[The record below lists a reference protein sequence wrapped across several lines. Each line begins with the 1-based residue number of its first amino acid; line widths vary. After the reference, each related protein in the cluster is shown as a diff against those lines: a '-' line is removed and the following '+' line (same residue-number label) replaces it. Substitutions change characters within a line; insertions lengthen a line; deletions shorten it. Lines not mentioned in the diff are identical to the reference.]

1 MLAEFNPPRWLHA
14 TWPMFHLILVLLMWL
29 CSALLLWGPILGNVL
44 IKQFNS
50 INLTSFFKPRDF
62 IFEASRVLKVGGMLK
77 IAELESR
84 FQGEQY
90 SVESFIAKVQKFGFK
105 LSAKNLK
112 RDFFY
117 FLDFEKVQDM
127 KKKKKLPDI
136 ELKPCLYKK
145 R

>member
-1 MLAEFNPPRWLHA
+1 MNDVNLRFTR
-14 TWPMFHLILVLLMWL
+14 
-29 CSALLLWGPILGNVL
+29 CS
-44 IKQFNS
+44 
-50 INLTSFFKPRDF
+50 RDF
-62 IFEASRVLKVGGMLK
+62 IFEGARVLKVGGTLK

-117 FLDFEKVQDM
+117 FLDFEKVQDL

>member
-1 MLAEFNPPRWLHA
+1 MVGL
-14 TWPMFHLILVLLMWL
+14 LISPL
-29 CSALLLWGPILGNVL
+29 
-44 IKQFNS
+44 
-50 INLTSFFKPRDF
+50 RDF
-62 IFEASRVLKVGGMLK
+62 IFEASRVLKVGGTLK

-90 SVESFIAKVQKFGFK
+90 AVESFIAKVQKFGFK
-105 LSAKNLK
+105 LAAKNLK

>member
-1 MLAEFNPPRWLHA
+1 M
-14 TWPMFHLILVLLMWL
+14 
-29 CSALLLWGPILGNVL
+29 
-44 IKQFNS
+44 
-50 INLTSFFKPRDF
+50 
-62 IFEASRVLKVGGMLK
+62 KVGGTLK

-117 FLDFEKVQDM
+117 FLDFEKVQDL

-136 ELKPCLYKK
+136 ELKPCLYK
-145 R
+145 RR

>member
-1 MLAEFNPPRWLHA
+1 MANVPLDSCTVDVAVFCLA
-14 TWPMFHLILVLLMWL
+14 LMGTNTRYYIK
-29 CSALLLWGPILGNVL
+29 C
-44 IKQFNS
+44 IKQFIS